1 MTDNLA
7 IRLYANKSGN
17 WVTFRI
23 KTGYYPEL
31 VKPETI
37 ILLGSTKIKV
47 TKDETGAN
55 MPHLQITKVVLALWN
70 IINND

>member
-1 MTDNLA
+1 MTNNLA

-17 WVTFRI
+17 RVTFRI

-31 VKPETI
+31 ATPETI

-47 TKDETGAN
+47 TKDENGAN
-55 MPHLQITKVVLALWN
+55 VPHLQITKVLLAL
-70 IINND
+70 